1 MDALGW
7 RVEGNAG
14 YELPELK
21 LTEPEQ
27 ELLSELLDAYEEE
40 ANDAEAALREI
51 LKAHCEEHR
60 IILGKESAD
69 NIIRAAASNASGY
82 GPFDFMLA
90 DDELEEIAVTG
101 VGDPVR
107 VFHRSKGWLET
118 NCFITTME
126 FALNTTNKMARPLGR
141 RLTLNNPRLN
151 AVLPCGSRLHASIHP
166 LALNGVEITLRKFR
180 KKPFTILDLASN
192 QTISL
197 EAAAFL
203 WLNLYSDASLLVAG
217 STGSGKTTTLNALFS
232 FIPLTDRVVITE
244 ETPEI
249 NVPHGH
255 CVRLI
260 ANEELGITLK
270 EIAKDSL
277 RMRPDRVIIG
287 EVRDEGETRA
297 LFDSMLAGQARGS
310 YATFHA
316 SSAGEAITRLKS
328 LGGREDE
335 VNSID
340 LILVQKRFLQY
351 DAKSRTQ
358 REVRRVTEISEVCE
372 GKARALFEYDAKAR
386 ALEKTRYYSKCDSF
400 KRLAKNYSFSPSEL
414 EAECEK
420 RRRFLE
426 GLNHKDNEEFTR
438 EVNAY
443 LFGD

>member
-7 RVEGNAG
+7 RINGSAG
-14 YELPELK
+14 YELPELE
-21 LTEPEQ
+21 LSGPEQ
-27 ELLSELLDAYEEE
+27 ELLSELLDAYEDE
-40 ANDAEAALREI
+40 AEDPESALREK
-51 LKAHCEEHR
+51 LKAHCQEHS
-60 IILGKESAD
+60 IHLGKPAAER
-69 NIIRAAASNASGY
+69 IIRAAASNAAGY

-101 VGDPVR
+101 IGEPVR

-118 NCFITTME
+118 NCFITAKE
-126 FALNTTNKMARPLGR
+126 FAVNTANKMARPLGR
-141 RLTLNNPRLN
+141 RLTLNSPRLN

-180 KKPFTILDLASN
+180 RNPFTIIELAGN
-192 QTISL
+192 KTITL

-203 WLNLYSDASLLVAG
+203 WLNLYADASLLVAG

-232 FIPLTDRVVITE
+232 FVPLTDRVVITE

-249 NVPHGH
+249 NVPHKH
-255 CVRLI
+255 CVRLV

-287 EVRDEGETRA
+287 EVRDEGEARA

-316 SSAGEAITRLKS
+316 SSAREALTRLKS

-335 VNSID
+335 VDSLD

-351 DAKSRTQ
+351 DAEKRSQ
-358 REVRRVTEISEVCE
+358 REVRRVTEISEVRE
-372 GKARALFEYDAKAR
+372 GKARALFEYDAKKD
-386 ALEKTRYYSKCDSF
+386 ALEKTKEYSKCDSF
-400 KRLAKNYSFSPSEL
+400 KRLAKSYNLRPEEL
-414 EAECEK
+414 EIECKK
-420 RRRFLE
+420 RRDFLAN
-426 GLNHKDNEEFTR
+426 LPAMNNERFTR
-438 EVNAY
+438 GVNAY
-443 LFGD
+443 LFGE